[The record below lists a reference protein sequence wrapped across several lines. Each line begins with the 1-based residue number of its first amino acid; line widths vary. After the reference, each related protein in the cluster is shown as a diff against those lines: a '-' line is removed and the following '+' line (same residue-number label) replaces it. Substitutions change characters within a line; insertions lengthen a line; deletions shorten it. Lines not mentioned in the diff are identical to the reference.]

1 MTEPRGMSLP
11 EAAAVLRHLRQ
22 ALGSPPDR
30 LGQGG
35 GKKGGAMMTEDRDLS
50 LSRSRCRPDVPCYAW
65 RKPWLERM
73 TTKQER
79 AALISCLAFQMAES
93 GQNRNYQHIEIAL
106 RASGH
111 GEARSVLDHRA
122 TRQLLDEICTSK
134 REKANASRP
143 Q

>member
-1 MTEPRGMSLP
+1 
-11 EAAAVLRHLRQ
+11 
-22 ALGSPPDR
+22 
-30 LGQGG
+30 
-35 GKKGGAMMTEDRDLS
+35 
-50 LSRSRCRPDVPCYAW
+50 
-65 RKPWLERM
+65 M

-93 GQNRNYQHIEIAL
+93 GQYRNYQHIEIAL

-111 GEARSVLDHRA
+111 GEARLVLDHRA

-143 Q
+143 